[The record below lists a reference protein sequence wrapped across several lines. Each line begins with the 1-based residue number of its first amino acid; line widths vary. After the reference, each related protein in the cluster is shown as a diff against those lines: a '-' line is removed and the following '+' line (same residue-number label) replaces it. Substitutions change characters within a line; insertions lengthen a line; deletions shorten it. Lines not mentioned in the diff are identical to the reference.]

1 MATGFFE
8 KKEYPPK
15 VIAMNEAVISLLA
28 EGREITSLRV
38 SEITERAGIGKGT
51 AYEYFASKAEIIM
64 SAMEYDLDKQIAR
77 LAEMEEK
84 ATGFRDML
92 ETLMAW
98 VAENFR
104 NHSVFTYAFRRDAG
118 VREMSKDLEPDAC
131 PFEAGREGIR
141 RMTEEVL
148 EIGEREGIIKKMN
161 HYFGTVAIFSQLM
174 LFSFYLGNPHDE
186 KVTVEEANEFAV
198 NSIIKML
205 N

>member
-1 MATGFFE
+1 MATCFFE

-28 EGREITSLRV
+28 EGRDINSLRV
-38 SEITERAGIGKGT
+38 SEITNRAGIGKGT
-51 AYEYFASKAEIIM
+51 AYEYFASKAEIIV
-64 SAMEYDLDKQIAR
+64 SAMEYDLDKQIKI
-77 LAEMEEK
+77 LVEMEEK
-84 ATGFRDML
+84 ASGFRDML

-118 VREMSKDLEPDAC
+118 VREMSKDLETDVC
-131 PFEAGREGIR
+131 PFEAGREAIH
-141 RMTEEVL
+141 RMTGKVL
-148 EIGEREGIIKKMN
+148 EIGEQEGIIKKMD

-174 LFSFYLGNPHDE
+174 LFSFYLGNPQNE
-186 KVTVEEANEFAV
+186 KITEEEAKEFAV